1 MKERIE
7 EHIDFIKAHA
17 SDDLD
22 RLLLS
27 ASRYPGIDIPFV
39 VDQLRSRRQI
49 KDKLPS
55 WYQNDRLVF
64 PAKVAAEQCSSEQTA
79 LYKQRL
85 VEPQA
90 HVCDLTGGL
99 GIDSYFFSRKVRQV
113 TYIER
118 FPAYCEPDLTK
129 LVSVLFSHAPRVIA
143 TLSPMADIR
152 MTLDLLPDVTDIPI

>member
-1 MKERIE
+1 MEQIE
-7 EHIDFIKAHA
+7 ELSRFIKEHA
-17 SDDLD
+17 SDDLN

-39 VDQLRSRRQI
+39 VDQLKSRRQI

-64 PAKVAAEQCSSEQTA
+64 PAKIAAEQCSSEQTA

-85 VEPQA
+85 VDPQA

-99 GIDSYFFSRKVRQV
+99 GSIAISSLGKYSRLL
-113 TYIER
+113 ISNA
-118 FPAYCEPDLTK
+118 FPL
-129 LVSVLFSHAPRVIA
+129 IA
-143 TLSPMADIR
+143 RRLSIISR
-152 MTLDLLPDVTDIPI
+152 Y

>member
-1 MKERIE
+1 MEQIE
-7 EHIDFIKAHA
+7 ELSRFIKEHA
-17 SDDLD
+17 SDDLN

-39 VDQLRSRRQI
+39 VDQLKSRRQI

-64 PAKVAAEQCSSEQTA
+64 PAKIAAEQCSSEQTA

-85 VEPQA
+85 VDPQA

-99 GIDSYFFSRKVRQV
+99 IAIFSPGKYDRLPISNAFLLIARQ
-113 TYIER
+113 
-118 FPAYCEPDLTK
+118 
-129 LVSVLFSHAPRVIA
+129 LFIISR
-143 TLSPMADIR
+143 S
-152 MTLDLLPDVTDIPI
+152 